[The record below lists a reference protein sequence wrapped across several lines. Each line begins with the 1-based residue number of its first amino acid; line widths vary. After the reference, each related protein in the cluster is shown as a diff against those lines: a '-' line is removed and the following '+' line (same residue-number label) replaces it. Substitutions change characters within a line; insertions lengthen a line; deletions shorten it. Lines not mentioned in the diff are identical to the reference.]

1 VVPEPTG
8 PAADKCAVE
17 EAEMKEKKAAPVTEP
32 IPCAAE
38 AEEEDNDDDATKDVD
53 VTKGLVKEE
62 IPVDA
67 AAEQAKQDMAEEEAA
82 LESAKRACKTGDAE
96 KAPLDGPDEDVP
108 DMKLAQKPKRQM
120 QKRSADD
127 F

>member
-1 VVPEPTG
+1 ME
-8 PAADKCAVE
+8 
-17 EAEMKEKKAAPVTEP
+17 EKKAAPVTEP

-38 AEEEDNDDDATKDVD
+38 ADEEDEDDNAAKDVD
-53 VTKGLVKEE
+53 VTKGEVKEE

-67 AAEQAKQDMAEEEAA
+67 AAEQAKQDMADEEAA
-82 LESAKRACKTGDAE
+82 LKAAKRACKTGDAD

-108 DMKLAQKPKRQM
+108 EMKLAQKPKHQM

-127 F
+127 FD